1 MEDPIPMPI
10 SNVEAKKDTDPE
22 NVERDSDGQ
31 VEKGDDDAQDDDKEQ
46 EKSAIER
53 LQDIH
58 IGEEIAHNITTTCID
73 LATEAI
79 EKKRFERVVGPMAV
93 GWAVRAIQKTALC
106 AAPKDEGKVYLYL
119 SVYIYIYK
127 KRKRER
133 EREREREKDT

>member
-1 MEDPIPMPI
+1 MEDPISIPS
-10 SNVEAKKDTDPE
+10 SNVEAKKDAAPE
-22 NVERDSDGQ
+22 DVDKGQ
-31 VEKGDDDAQDDDKEQ
+31 Q
-46 EKSAIER
+46 ETSAIER
-53 LQDIH
+53 LQEIH

-73 LATEAI
+73 LATEAV

-93 GWAVRAIQKTALC
+93 GWAVRAIHKTALC

-133 EREREREKDT
+133 ERERERRIRRLYTSIHVNHIKTNE